1 MNERQKN
8 FAGKEIFD
16 VVESFLKGKHAETDN
31 EDAIFI
37 NPAFAAVIDGA
48 TSKSDFRKN
57 GKTTGQWAVQCVME
71 ALQGL
76 SVEATCLEAVSAIT
90 ARIRNFYL
98 QCLSE
103 RNLANRRLPLFDS
116 FFLFSE

>member
-90 ARIRNFYL
+90 E
-98 QCLSE
+98 CLSE

>member
-1 MNERQKN
+1 MSTDYFTGYMNERQKN

-48 TSKSDFRKN
+48 TSKSDFRKT
-57 GKTTGQWAVQCVME
+57 GKLPDSGRC
-71 ALQGL
+71 
-76 SVEATCLEAVSAIT
+76 SV
-90 ARIRNFYL
+90 
-98 QCLSE
+98 
-103 RNLANRRLPLFDS
+103 
-116 FFLFSE
+116 